1 MNTIDNEMLGATHD
15 LSKLPVYKALITDE
29 DEGIFVISLV
39 DMPATEVNW
48 MCFNKNEKRQTFKI
62 TNTEQHILS
71 GVVMTAD
78 TPIYRVSPD
87 GQEYYIM
94 FTKDVI
100 KKMAEKMLSDNTFNN
115 IDIQH
120 NGELLPDG
128 QVKLVELF
136 ICDKNK
142 GINPNY
148 IDVPDGSLM
157 ANYKVYDE
165 NLWNEI
171 KNGDLNGFSLEGYF
185 TPDLIISKSQTE
197 LKKHNI
203 NNEKMNKV
211 KEALRKLLISLGEIK
226 TDKGILEY
234 EDELVEGVD
243 VKIDNEIAPD
253 AEYVSDELIIVVKDG
268 KVVEIKEK
276 TVEDEKAD
284 ETTEEVIE
292 ETKEEVTEEMPDVN
306 NVEQD
311 INELTKKIEE
321 HEILLQELG
330 KAVEELNK
338 LVKELSETPVIEPIE
353 EVFTKKVNNKT
364 NNKAIEIASYLKD
377 KK

>member
-1 MNTIDNEMLGATHD
+1 MNTIDSKIFETTSD
-15 LSKLPVYKALITDE
+15 LNKLPVYKALITDE

-62 TNTEQHILS
+62 TNAEQHILS

-78 TPIYRVSPD
+78 TPIYRVSPE

-100 KKMAEKMLSDNTFNN
+100 QKMAEKMLSDNTFNN

-120 NGELLPDG
+120 NGELLPEG

-148 IDVPDGSLM
+148 IDVPNGSLM

-185 TPDLIISKSQTE
+185 TPDLITGKSQTE

-203 NNEKMNKV
+203 YNEKMKKF
-211 KEALRKLLISLGEIK
+211 KETLRKLLISLGEIK
-226 TDKGILEY
+226 TDKGFLEY
-234 EDELVEGVD
+234 EDELVEGAD

-276 TVEDEKAD
+276 TVEDKPAD

-292 ETKEEVTEEMPDVN
+292 ETKEEVIEKDPEINP
-306 NVEQD
+306 VEQD

-321 HEILLQELG
+321 HDIILKELG
-330 KAVEELNK
+330 KSVEELNK
-338 LVKELSETPVIEPIE
+338 LVKELSNTPVIEPIE
-353 EVFTKKVNNKT
+353 EVFTKKVNKKT
-364 NNKAIEIASYLKD
+364 NKAIEIASYLNK
-377 KK
+377 